1 MKGTTTAATAE
12 PMCGHHQ
19 APLCQQCTKFP
30 STVRRVFG
38 ETELGASGQQK
49 DALLV
54 ITSLNVCLRITVFN
68 CIYLVGFKN
77 LCEYWKDVVYACLRI
92 MDGCYIIIH
101 FLFYMHSVQYCYDYH
116 KLDTL

>member
-1 MKGTTTAATAE
+1 MLSKFILNHQQLMTTKIKGTTTAATAE

-49 DALLV
+49 DAL
-54 ITSLNVCLRITVFN
+54 
-68 CIYLVGFKN
+68 
-77 LCEYWKDVVYACLRI
+77 
-92 MDGCYIIIH
+92 
-101 FLFYMHSVQYCYDYH
+101 
-116 KLDTL
+116 